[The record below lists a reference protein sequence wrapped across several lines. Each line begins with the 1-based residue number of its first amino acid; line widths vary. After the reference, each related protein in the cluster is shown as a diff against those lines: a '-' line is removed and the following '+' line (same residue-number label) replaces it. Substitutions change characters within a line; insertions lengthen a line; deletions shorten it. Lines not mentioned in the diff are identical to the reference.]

1 MAAPGTR
8 GTNPGQA
15 GAGGAITAP
24 GALPAPQS
32 WVGEGEREREST
44 PKRLEIGGKVKG
56 NVFTEIAFGNRMLEL
71 M

>member
-8 GTNPGQA
+8 GTSPGLA

-32 WVGEGEREREST
+32 WVGEGEREST
-44 PKRLEIGGKVKG
+44 TKRLEIGGKVKG